1 MKHRDQDAKLMRDDT
16 RRALDETLEP
26 ELHEALGNFKSNV
39 TAWSEAMMSRPREL
53 RAPVHTNWSFVTK
66 WALGCVVFAGTV
78 SGGLYQNHRQV
89 DVAKAEAA
97 AAAARAAQQQ
107 QRELAE
113 QTAKEQSADDL
124 MAKVD
129 SDIEREVPSALQP
142 LASLMT
148 DDDNKG
154 N

>member
-1 MKHRDQDAKLMRDDT
+1 MNRRDQDAKLMRDDS
-16 RRALDETLEP
+16 RSALDETLEP
-26 ELHEALGNFKSNV
+26 EMRAALGNFRSSV
-39 TAWSEAMMSRPREL
+39 TAWSEAMMSRPREV
-53 RAPVHTNWSFVTK
+53 RAPARTNWSFVAK

-89 DVAKAEAA
+89 EVAKAMAA
-97 AAAARAAQQQ
+97 AAALRAAEQQ

-129 SDIEREVPSALQP
+129 SDVEREVPSALQP

-148 DDDNKG
+148 DDENKG